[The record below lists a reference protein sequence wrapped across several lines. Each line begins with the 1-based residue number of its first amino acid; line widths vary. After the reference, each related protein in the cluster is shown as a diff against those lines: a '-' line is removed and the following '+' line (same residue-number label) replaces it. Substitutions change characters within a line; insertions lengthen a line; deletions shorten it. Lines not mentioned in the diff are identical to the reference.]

1 MRAYWTGEGK
11 EPRLAHEGDAGFDLS
26 YNGVSVLT
34 VHPDE
39 TINVPTGI
47 YVQLPYG
54 TWGMITGRSSTF
66 KNNLLTPLSV
76 IDNGFRGELFAI
88 VRNIG
93 KETAYIYPSDRVAQL
108 IPIPMLAD
116 VFEWVHVDQ
125 LDDSERG
132 DQGFGSTGR

>member
-1 MRAYWTGEGK
+1 MKAYWTGTGV
-11 EPRLAHEGDAGFDLS
+11 EPKLAHEGDAGFDLS
-26 YNGVSVLT
+26 YNGVEVLT
-34 VHPDE
+34 VRPDE
-39 TINVPTGI
+39 TVNVPTGI

-66 KNNLLTPLSV
+66 KRNLLTPLSV

-93 KETAYIYPSDRVAQL
+93 KENVYIYPEDRVAQL

-116 VFEWVHVDQ
+116 VFEWQ
-125 LDDSERG
+125 YLAELDESERG